1 MALYLAHL
9 FRQQLPSPFAAW
21 SSIEFLTIVVR
32 TFQFMLL
39 LNLSATSIQYPSNL
53 TSPGNSP
60 SPMTFISP
68 CEILPMN
75 LRKKPSVEIL
85 KTGDSVMSAHH
96 APTFLK
102 ARPSSSSVC
111 STPWMGTTHSREF
124 RDAKQSQYP
133 PRTAVPKNWFS
144 ANQVNRRMPVKW
156 ARGFTSKRRG
166 WISGPKKHSPK
177 FVQHTLKTR
186 QRMTTHVR
194 SGGGT

>member
-1 MALYLAHL
+1 MALYLAQL

-39 LNLSATSIQYPSNL
+39 LNLSATSIQYPLSL
-53 TSPGNSP
+53 TSPGTSLY
-60 SPMTFISP
+60 PMTFISP
-68 CEILPMN
+68 CKISPMN
-75 LRKKPSVEIL
+75 LQKKPSVEIL

-102 ARPSSSSVC
+102 VRPSSSSVF

-124 RDAKQSQYP
+124 RDRKQSQYP

-144 ANQVNRRMPVKW
+144 ANQVNRWMAVKR
-156 ARGFTSKRRG
+156 ARGFTS
-166 WISGPKKHSPK
+166 
-177 FVQHTLKTR
+177 QTR
-186 QRMTTHVR
+186 W
-194 SGGGT
+194 